1 MGRLAGRW
9 APRRARR
16 LAGAVGLAFAV
27 LALGAC
33 AGGGRAPER
42 GATHVVQRGENLYR
56 IALRYGMS
64 VDDLVRANDLDDA
77 ARLEVGQ
84 VLRIPGRTEVDA
96 LDARNALAGA
106 GHTCGVPPE
115 TKRKAQERAR
125 EEADVVFGWPLHGGI
140 STCFGERRS
149 RAHEGIDIMS
159 PSGTEIRA
167 AEAGKVVFAGS
178 MGAYGKIVI
187 LKHEGPYASVYSHNR
202 RNLAEKGAFV
212 EKGDVIAEVGATGNA
227 TGPHL
232 HFEIRREDRA
242 EDPIQFLP

>member
-1 MGRLAGRW
+1 MGRLAGR
-9 APRRARR
+9 RARR
-16 LAGAVGLAFAV
+16 LAARGLVAALCLGAIAL
-27 LALGAC
+27 LGAC
-33 AGGGRAPER
+33 ATGGKPTAR
-42 GATHVVQRGENLYR
+42 GATHVVERGENLYR
-56 IALRYGMS
+56 IALRYGVT
-64 VDDLVRANDLDDA
+64 VDDIVRANDIDDA
-77 ARLEVGQ
+77 TKLEVGQ
-84 VLRIPGRTEVDA
+84 VLRIPGVGEVRA
-96 LDARNALAGA
+96 LDDENARTGG

-115 TKRKAQERAR
+115 AKRSAQKRAQQ
-125 EEADVVFGWPLHGGI
+125 EADVAFAWPLRGGI

-178 MGAYGKIVI
+178 MGAYGKIII
-187 LKHEGPYASVYSHNR
+187 LKHEGPYASVYSHNSR
-202 RNLAEKGAFV
+202 HFVEKGAFV

-242 EDPIQFLP
+242 QDPIQFLP

>member
-1 MGRLAGRW
+1 MERLVAPRALRLA
-9 APRRARR
+9 ALLVCA
-16 LAGAVGLAFAV
+16 LACVPALA
-27 LALGAC
+27 ALGGCA
-33 AGGGRAPER
+33 AGGSSSAK
-42 GATHVVQRGENLYR
+42 GAAHVVQRGENLYR
-56 IALRYGMS
+56 IALRYGVS
-64 VDDLVRANDLDDA
+64 VDDLLRANDIDDPTE
-77 ARLEVGQ
+77 LEVGR
-84 VLRIPGRTEVDA
+84 VLRIPGGAEVKA
-96 LDARNALAGA
+96 LDDANARSGG

-115 TKRKAQERAR
+115 AKRAAQRRAQN
-125 EEADVVFGWPLHGGI
+125 EADVAFSWPLRGGI

-178 MGAYGKIVI
+178 MGAYGKIII
-187 LKHEGPYASVYSHNR
+187 LKHEGPYATVYAHNR
-202 RNLAEKGAFV
+202 RHFVEKGAFV
-212 EKGDVIAEVGATGNA
+212 EKGDAIAEVGATGNA